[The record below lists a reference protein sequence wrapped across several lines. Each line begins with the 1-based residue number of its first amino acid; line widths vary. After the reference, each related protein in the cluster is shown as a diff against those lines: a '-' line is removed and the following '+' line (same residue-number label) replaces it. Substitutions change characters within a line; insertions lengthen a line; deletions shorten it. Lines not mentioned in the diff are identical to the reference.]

1 MNSPE
6 MLQKELK
13 AAYREIETLKN
24 QLEVKEKGL
33 ANYRSQVNELKKN
46 NTELRLENK
55 THKLKISKQED
66 QLNKYK
72 AQLGQAVSAGSH
84 SSGAQNRESEVREG
98 AGAAASGGGER
109 RRRGFDENVFAQI
122 QIAMHMSE
130 LETRQQERQMLMMAM
145 HGGAGADQA

>member
-1 MNSPE
+1 

-13 AAYREIETLKN
+13 AAHREIETLKN

-33 ANYRSQVNELKKN
+33 ANYRSQVNELKRN

-72 AQLGQAVSAGSH
+72 AQLEQAVSAGG
-84 SSGAQNRESEVREG
+84 SSGVQNRESEVREG
-98 AGAAASGGGER
+98 AGAAAGGER
-109 RRRGFDENVFAQI
+109 RRRGIDENVLVELQM
-122 QIAMHMSE
+122 AMHMSE
-130 LETRQQERQMLMMAM
+130 LETRRQERQMLMMAM
-145 HGGAGADQA
+145 HGGAGAH